1 MALKPLSGRASAPRL
16 KPQKSA
22 QPPLAAGAEIDPKCL
37 APSVFFFCRIAILC
51 DILVVFSHVSVPPFL
66 IFASSHAPIPPLPH
80 FRHFAKQWGVSFGT
94 FTHEGACAGLAR
106 KPCREIR
113 HITVSARKG
122 FSHKTNRPFPW
133 CPASPGSP
141 RRFASPHLFCHSGK
155 FRHFLQSP
163 LQLTLL
169 TLGVRTMVWAAPH
182 LLHDQRQIPSAPWRY
197 DRVMSYFANMC
208 AASFFILLFG
218 FFLGLARG
226 FMESRRLTLFPIP
239 GVLLGALENRV
250 FPKFGASTI

>member
-1 MALKPLSGRASAPRL
+1 MALKPLSGRASALCLNPP
-16 KPQKSA
+16 KPA
-22 QPPLAAGAEIDPKCL
+22 QPLFAADAEIDPKRL
-37 APSVFFFCRIAILC
+37 AFCFLPDCHPTRRLSRFFACRR
-51 DILVVFSHVSVPPFL
+51 PPFL
-66 IFASSHAPIPPLPH
+66 IFASLHAPIPPLPH